1 MQFWN
6 NSDELENSDFESRE
20 QRLVFDFLAIHCAI
34 AKGNPDA
41 AGVQYPKFFIESDNV
56 YSRPVTSY
64 RIRETPTDGHR
75 LIIEISF
82 PIDPLAGIQ
91 ANGLWNHVYEI
102 APSVELPT

>member
-1 MQFWN
+1 MNFWTDTN
-6 NSDELENSDFESRE
+6 ELENSDFDSRE
-20 QRLVFDFLAIHCAI
+20 QRLVFDFLALHCAI
-34 AKGNPDA
+34 AKGSSDVT
-41 AGVQYPKFFIESDNV
+41 GTQYPKFFIEADNV

-75 LIIEISF
+75 LILEISF

-102 APSVELPT
+102 APNVTLDD

>member
-1 MQFWN
+1 MQFFTDDNEIEN
-6 NSDELENSDFESRE
+6 NSFDSRE
-20 QRLVFDFLAIHCAI
+20 QRLVFDFLALHCAL
-34 AKGNPDA
+34 AKGNPDLQ
-41 AGVQYPKFFIESDNV
+41 GTDYPKFFTEASNV

-75 LIIEISF
+75 LIMEISV

-102 APSVELPT
+102 APTIELPD